1 MILGIS
7 DYWTFFVAGLLI
19 VLLPGPNSM
28 FVLSEA
34 ARHGAGRGYAAAFGV
49 FVGDAVLMGLT
60 FLGAASLLQGNPVVF
75 SVVKY
80 LGAAY
85 LAWIGLKLV
94 RAGLTALRR
103 PGSTATDVADQGAAV
118 PPRRGSSFTTAL
130 ILSLLNP
137 KAILFF
143 VAFFVQFLRPGSPTP
158 LLDFLVL
165 ATTMQVLSM
174 LYLSALIFS
183 GRALA
188 QRFRQHRRT
197 AGGLTGIVGT
207 VFVGFGVKLAAASL

>member
-1 MILGIS
+1 MTLGIP
-7 DYWTFFVAGLLI
+7 DYWTFFVAALLI

-28 FVLSEA
+28 FVIAEA
-34 ARHGAGRGYAAAFGV
+34 ARHGARRGYAAALGV
-49 FVGDAVLMGLT
+49 FVGDSVLMGLT
-60 FLGAASLLQGNPVVF
+60 FLGAASLLQGNPIVF

-94 RAGLTALRR
+94 RAGLLALRR
-103 PGSTATDVADQGAAV
+103 PGTQTDAAADEAAA
-118 PPRRGSSFTTAL
+118 PPSRRGSAFGTAL

-143 VAFFVQFLRPGSPTP
+143 VAFFVQFLRPSSPSP
-158 LLDFLVL
+158 LIDFLVL
-165 ATTMQVLSM
+165 AVTMQVLSM
-174 LYLSALIFS
+174 FYLSALIFS

-197 AGGLTGIVGT
+197 AGGLTGVVGT
-207 VFVGFGVKLAAASL
+207 VFVGFGVKLAAASA

>member
-1 MILGIS
+1 MLLGIP
-7 DYWTFFVAGLLI
+7 DYGTFFVAALLI

-28 FVLSEA
+28 FVVSEA
-34 ARHGAGRGYAAAFGV
+34 ARNGVRRGWAAALGV
-49 FVGDAVLMGLT
+49 FVGDSVLMGLT

-85 LAWIGLKLV
+85 LAWIGFRLV
-94 RAGLTALRR
+94 RAGIAAFGQQQPATAEE
-103 PGSTATDVADQGAAV
+103 TVA
-118 PPRRGSSFTTAL
+118 PPRRGGSFLTAL
-130 ILSLLNP
+130 VLSLLNP

-143 VAFFVQFLRPGSPTP
+143 VAFFVQFLRPDSARP

-174 LYLSALIFS
+174 IYLGLLIV
-183 GRALA
+183 GGTALA
-188 QRFRQHRRT
+188 RGFSRHRRT
-197 AGGLTGIVGT
+197 SGGLTGLVGT